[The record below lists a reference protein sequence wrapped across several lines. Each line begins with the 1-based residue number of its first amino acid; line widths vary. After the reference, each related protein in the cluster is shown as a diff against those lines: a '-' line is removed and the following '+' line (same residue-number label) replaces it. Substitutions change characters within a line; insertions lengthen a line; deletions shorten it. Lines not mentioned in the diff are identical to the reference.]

1 MAASAEVLDNLR
13 EGSHYLPHVNLQRL
27 GERRTLTPWPWLVT
41 AGALGAV
48 SLWLISRTATRT
60 AEYRF
65 RTFST
70 SELVSSSGPFDTL
83 RFVCLIAALTAVALS
98 ILAAPGW
105 VISRL
110 FAERLSRRYSLTT
123 TRWLIVPAATVLFWM
138 LVLAILSMTGCGMN
152 GRVFLGSMSLPVLLY
167 EGTSQPVHL
176 TFQQDLTRSRLDE
189 ALKASTI
196 GESTRIELLVPGD
209 SRAVSLQ
216 VELQA
221 PDVMIGGDATQSQ
234 RLDVPLL
241 QYDWTLNFNSAGRK
255 VLSFVFR
262 LADKKG
268 KLTSV
273 GRIDRD
279 VEVTKLG
286 FMSKPQAA
294 GLSTA
299 SAVLSLLSLLI
310 GLIKPV
316 AQRLTGRKKTAKV
329 TGFHRLQ
336 ARTLLDRA

>member
-41 AGALGAV
+41 AGPLGAV

-110 FAERLSRRYSLTT
+110 FCRA
-123 TRWLIVPAATVLFWM
+123 VVATLFAHDDSMADRACGDGSYWM

-167 EGTSQPVHL
+167 KGTSQPVHL